1 MCFLAKLII
10 LSPSRGVSSIGSYT
24 AIAEVGASLLKLLR
38 EQLSPDPIARPD
50 LIGLASPADKGDLSL
65 SLYLVGVRESGEARR
80 NAMQAQGGQL
90 RYPPLALDLTY
101 MVTAHSAAEPLARTL
116 DEHLMLGKVMQTLY
130 DNAVLRAPYLEGSLA
145 MSGEELR
152 ITAENMDTDQLVRL
166 WQFGDLP
173 YKLSLVYRVGPI
185 LLESTRVK
193 PGPRVVERRITL
205 RDFGEGEPR

>member
-1 MCFLAKLII
+1 
-10 LSPSRGVSSIGSYT
+10 
-24 AIAEVGASLLKLLR
+24 
-38 EQLSPDPIARPD
+38 
-50 LIGLASPADKGDLSL
+50 
-65 SLYLVGVRESGEARR
+65 
-80 NAMQAQGGQL
+80 MQAQGGQL
-90 RYPPLALDLTY
+90 RFPPLALDLTY
-101 MVTAHSAAEPLARTL
+101 LITAHSAAEPLARTL

-152 ITAENMDTDQLVRL
+152 ITSENMDTDQLVRL

-185 LLESTRVK
+185 LLESNRVK

-205 RDFGEGEPR
+205 RDIGEGEPR